1 MNDCLQTIKSNIA
14 KGEQKAFGQLY
25 SLYKFKLCRF
35 SITIIHN
42 REIAE
47 EIVEDIFV
55 NLWNNRENISGIE
68 NLPVYLYVSVKNRS
82 LNELSRKAKEMIT
95 APFDFLD
102 FEIND
107 LSPDPQNLMITNE
120 MLQRMQQAVNALPAR
135 CKMIFKLVR
144 EDGLK
149 YKDISQILN
158 ISVNTIDAQMAIAV
172 KRICKSLQVEKQTKY
187 HFQLSRK
194 SS

>member
-1 MNDCLQTIKSNIA
+1 MNDYIQTIKTNIA
-14 KGEQKAFGQLY
+14 QSDQKAFTQLY
-25 SLYKFKLCRF
+25 GLFKYKLCRF
-35 SITIIHN
+35 ANTIIHS

-55 NLWNNRENISGIE
+55 NLWHNREKLPGIE

-82 LNELSRKAKEMIT
+82 LNELSRKAREMIT
-95 APFDFLD
+95 APFDYLD

-107 LSPDPQNLMITNE
+107 LAPDPKSLMISNE
-120 MLQRMQQAVNALPAR
+120 MLQRMQQAVNSLPAR

-149 YKDISQILN
+149 YKEVSQILN

-172 KRICKSLQVEKQTKY
+172 KRICQSLKVEKQTKNR
-187 HFQLSRK
+187 FQLSR
-194 SS
+194 